1 MIGAKTGTGPTP
13 SETKPQ
19 AATPAGCTPRPAA
32 GVDRAEEVGTVTK
45 LLPLVL
51 AARLAKEERT
61 EEFIVAYLRHHW
73 GVDIHGEEV
82 E

>member
-1 MIGAKTGTGPTP
+1 
-13 SETKPQ
+13 
-19 AATPAGCTPRPAA
+19 
-32 GVDRAEEVGTVTK
+32 VTK